1 MSLPR
6 IFSKEFFFFFCF
18 IAYDLNFPGGS
29 VGKECA
35 CTVDT
40 KETQVPSLGQE
51 DPLKERDAE
60 AETPIPWPPD
70 AKT

>member
-1 MSLPR
+1 M
-6 IFSKEFFFFFCF
+6 
-18 IAYDLNFPGGS
+18 
-29 VGKECA
+29 GKECA

-51 DPLKERDAE
+51 DHLKERDAE